1 MSEEKKT
8 WFDNGKNID
17 KLAWCTYAV
26 AIILVLW
33 DALEFVHLYH
43 KHGHFDIENIFG
55 FYGIYG
61 AVAYAF
67 IVLAG
72 TLFRKVI
79 KREENYY
86 D

>member
-1 MSEEKKT
+1 MKEEKKT
-8 WFDNGKNID
+8 WFDHEKNID
-17 KLAWCTYAV
+17 RLARGTYLA
-26 AIILVLW
+26 AIVLVLW
-33 DALEFVHLYH
+33 DGLALVHLYH
-43 KHGHFDIENIFG
+43 KHGHFEIEDLFG

-61 AVAYAF
+61 FVAYAF

-79 KREENYY
+79 KRGEDYY